1 MRWERRSP
9 GSRISAG
16 SRRRSSWPRSCS
28 SRRSPEQ
35 RLEQRLQILGAG
47 DAEVLL
53 IVIERR
59 SADLNR
65 ADAAVAEPLVRKH
78 VHDIGVGDRIEQLE
92 REGVL
97 LQVLRFVDGEA
108 LERGSGSGKARQR

>member
-35 RLEQRLQILGAG
+35 RLEQRLQILSAG

-53 IVIERR
+53 IVVQRR
-59 SADLNR
+59 AADLDR

-78 VHDIGVGDRIEQLE
+78 VHDVGIGDRTEQLE

-97 LQVLRFVDGEA
+97 AQVLRFIDGEA
-108 LERGSGSGKARQR
+108 VERGPGGGIAR